1 MMEELSLRLKEEC
14 GVDVDGGEAD
24 WAEEASEDADEE
36 EVRAAAP
43 EPMGLIPLLPSV
55 ERMKLDAN

>member
-1 MMEELSLRLKEEC
+1 M
-14 GVDVDGGEAD
+14 DGGEAD

-43 EPMGLIPLLPSV
+43 EPFGLIPLLPSV